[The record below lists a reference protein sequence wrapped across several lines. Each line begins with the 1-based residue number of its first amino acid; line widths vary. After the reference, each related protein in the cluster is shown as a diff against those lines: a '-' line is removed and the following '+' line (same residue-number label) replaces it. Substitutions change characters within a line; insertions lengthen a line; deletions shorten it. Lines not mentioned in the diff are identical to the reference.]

1 LFIPDDKISDI
12 RAAADILE
20 LISESVL
27 LKKAGKNYTG
37 LCPFH
42 SEKTPSFTVNPDK
55 QIFYCFGCGAGGD
68 VFAFLRLHDNLSF
81 PQAIKMLAS
90 RYGIEIPAQQMTPEQ
105 KRQSDERENLL
116 DVNKE
121 AMAYFQLALYSD
133 AGENAR
139 EYLRQ
144 RNISKETIERF
155 QLGYAPD
162 GWDNILRHLGT
173 KKISQALAEKSG
185 LIIPRS
191 GKTGFYD
198 RFRNRIMFPIS
209 DIRMQ
214 IIGFGG
220 RVLDDSLPK
229 YLNSPET
236 PVYDKRRSL
245 YGLHLA
251 KSDCRT
257 KDHAYITEGYIDVLA
272 LHRHGI
278 RNAVATLGTALS
290 REHLRL
296 LKGYASKVTL
306 VYDSDQAGIKAAQR
320 SIDIFGKEHIEARIL
335 ILPSG
340 HDPDSFLS
348 EFGAEA
354 FLVEVKKARS
364 MMEFLLDRAVEKYGL
379 SPEGKSAVLSEMN
392 EYIASVADDVARA
405 LHIKIL
411 SERIGVDEEMIL
423 EKVRSEKREV
433 RNEKGEVRNED
444 NSQFSL
450 LNPHLKENRLERR
463 MIAMLLGFPDILSHV
478 RDQQLLEIFEDARL
492 KTIGQVILNAP
503 NYSGDISEIIG
514 RIEDPEDRSLTI
526 SLVMEEES
534 WNYEDCLKLI
544 SQFNAGRGRR
554 NKYTLLNEIKKAE
567 AGKDEKLLFEL
578 LRQKQQEAKLYVRHI
593 GHSAE
598 RRGSD

>member
-42 SEKTPSFTVNPDK
+42 AEKTPSFTVNPEK

-90 RYGIEIPAQQMTPEQ
+90 RCGIEIPTQQMTPEQ

-121 AMAYFQLALYSD
+121 AMTYFQLALYSD

-144 RNISKETIERF
+144 RNISKEIIERF

-173 KKISQALAEKSG
+173 KRISQALAEKSG

-191 GKTGFYD
+191 GKSGFYD

-220 RVLDDSLPK
+220 RVMDDSLPK

-236 PVYDKRRSL
+236 PLYDKRRSL

-272 LHRHGI
+272 LHQHGI
-278 RNAVATLGTALS
+278 KNAVATLGTALS

-296 LKGYASKVTL
+296 LKGYTSKVTL
-306 VYDSDQAGIKAAQR
+306 VYDSDEAGIKAAQR

-340 HDPDSFLS
+340 YDPDSFLS
-348 EFGAEA
+348 KFGADA
-354 FLVEVKKARS
+354 FLAQTKKARS
-364 MMEFLLDRAVEKYGL
+364 IMEFLLDRAVERHGV
-379 SPEGKSAVLSEMN
+379 SPEGKSLILSEMKGH
-392 EYIASVADDVARA
+392 IALVEDDVARA

-411 SERIGVDEEMIL
+411 SERIGVEEEMVW
-423 EKVRSEKREV
+423 EKVRNQEVSIEK
-433 RNEKGEVRNED
+433 
-444 NSQFSL
+444 SPPTSHFSL
-450 LNPHLKENRLERR
+450 LTSHLKENRLELR
-463 MIAMLLGFPDILSHV
+463 MIAMMLGFPDILSHI
-478 RDQQLLEIFEDARL
+478 RDQQLIEIFEDVRL
-492 KTIGQVILNAP
+492 KTIGQMILNTP

-514 RIEDPEDRSLTI
+514 RIEDPEDRKLTV
-526 SLVMEEES
+526 SLVMEEEN

>member
-12 RAAADILE
+12 RAAADIFDI
-20 LISESVL
+20 ISESVL

-42 SEKTPSFTVNPDK
+42 AEKTPSFTVNPDK
-55 QIFYCFGCGAGGD
+55 QIFYCFGCGTGGD

-81 PQAIKMLAS
+81 PQAVRMLAS
-90 RYGIEIPAQQMTPEQ
+90 RYGIEIPTRQMTPEQ
-105 KRQSDERENLL
+105 KRQMDEREGLQ

-121 AMAYFQLALYSD
+121 AMAYFQSALYSD
-133 AGENAR
+133 SGQNAR

-144 RNISKETIERF
+144 RNIGQETIERF

-162 GWDNILRHLGT
+162 GWDNLLRHLNLRR
-173 KKISQALAEKSG
+173 ISSALAEKSG
-185 LIIPRS
+185 LIVPRS
-191 GKTGFYD
+191 GKSGFYD
-198 RFRNRIMFPIS
+198 RFRNRIIFPIS
-209 DIRMQ
+209 DLRMQ
-214 IIGFGG
+214 VIGFGG
-220 RVLDDSLPK
+220 RVMDDSLPK

-236 PVYDKRRSL
+236 PLYDKRRSL

-257 KDHAYITEGYIDVLA
+257 TDHVYIAEGYIDVLA
-272 LHRHGI
+272 LHQHGI
-278 RNAVATLGTALS
+278 KNAVATLGTALS

-296 LKGYASKVTL
+296 LKGYASKITL
-306 VYDSDQAGIKAAQR
+306 VYDSDEAGIKAAQR

-354 FLVEVKKARS
+354 FFAEAEKARS
-364 MMEFLLDRAVEKYGL
+364 MMEFLLDRAVERHGL
-379 SPEGKSAVLSEMN
+379 SPEGKSAVLSEMKGH
-392 EYIASVADDVARA
+392 IALVEDDVARR

-411 SERIGVDEEMIL
+411 AERIGINEEMIWKEL
-423 EKVRSEKREV
+423 YKDSSTPVLYRTEQIR
-433 RNEKGEVRNED
+433 
-444 NSQFSL
+444 
-450 LNPHLKENRLERR
+450 KENLLERR
-463 MIAMLLGFPDILSHV
+463 MIAMMLGFPDILSNV
-478 RDQQLLEIFEDARL
+478 REQQLLEIFEDARL
-492 KTIGQVILNAP
+492 KTIGQIILNTP

-514 RIEDPEDRSLTI
+514 RIEDPEDRKLTI
-526 SLVMEEES
+526 SLAMEEEN
-534 WNYEDCLKLI
+534 WNYEGCLKLI
-544 SQFNAGRGRR
+544 SQFNAGPGRR
-554 NKYTLLNEIKKAE
+554 NKHTLLNEIKKAE
-567 AGKDEKLLFEL
+567 AGKDDKLLFEL
-578 LRQKQQEAKLYVRHI
+578 LRQKQQEAKLYVKNI